1 MYFSASVKAFYDEH
15 IHGSRTL
22 LIIDPSWERPTVRIP
37 DPKYDGSGDV
47 PLITVPDESAV
58 PRMIE
63 TANPLC
69 KIPAD
74 AVEISDDEYA
84 ALLQAQQEG
93 RVIDAD
99 DNGHPVAVTPEIDL
113 VAMKISY
120 KKAIDIMAEDVRLQ
134 FITPGAGQ
142 AMVYQRKVQE
152 AETLALDNN
161 PDADH
166 YPLLAAE
173 IGITG
178 ETLQEVAATVLAKR
192 DQWLAV
198 AALIERTRLLA
209 KTDIQAADTA
219 ARIDTI
225 ISGIVWPQP

>member
-1 MYFSASVKAFYDEH
+1 MPFYVQRNEE
-15 IHGSRTL
+15 GKVTGL
-22 LIIDPSWERPTVRIP
+22 
-37 DPKYDGSGDV
+37 
-47 PLITVPDESAV
+47 
-58 PRMIE
+58 
-63 TANPLC
+63 
-69 KIPAD
+69 
-74 AVEISDDEYA
+74 YA
-84 ALLQAQQEG
+84 EPQ
-93 RVIDAD
+93 
-99 DNGHPVAVTPEIDL
+99 
-113 VAMKISY
+113 
-120 KKAIDIMAEDVRLQ
+120 EDVTELISPEELTLHHLNESRRESLKRIDSAAEAVRLK

-178 ETLQEVAATVLAKR
+178 ETLQEVAETVLAKR

-209 KTDIQAADTA
+209 KADIQAADTA
-219 ARIDTI
+219 AGIDTI
-225 ISGIVWPQP
+225 ISGLVWPQP